1 MEVLWWLVPPLAA
14 TCLAMLWAAWM
25 GRERDDDRRDDSEA
39 ALLRMQRA
47 LAKPTPRK
55 GRPVVSTPPER
66 SHGVAVRGVTRRPA
80 ESPGGTRKGHDNPP
94 MRRSS
99 A

>member
-14 TCLAMLWAAWM
+14 TALAMGWVAWL
-25 GRERDDDRRDDSEA
+25 GREREQERRDDSEA
-39 ALLRMQRA
+39 ALLRMEKA

-55 GRPVVSTPPER
+55 GRPVVSRPAEPT
-66 SHGVAVRGVTRRPA
+66 HGVAIRGAARGPGVRRD
-80 ESPGGTRKGHDNPP
+80 ESS